1 MTSPNETAGTME
13 QRRGAARRG
22 AWAEGLTVHFQHET
36 STYVKSMCRQW
47 MKRISCRHLE
57 AKIFSRQRITTV
69 TRRSRD
75 LLKIAGCVTPAR
87 RVFARFTL
95 AAKENERNGAGQVPA
110 GGDRSAP
117 ASRHEDSKKV
127 RRGRLNSRRELQRAS
142 RSSHAVSFRGDRSA
156 SVSIALRRR
165 NADEGIISR
174 RERSRGA
181 KIDHVAMVSPS
192 GTERPGPA
200 PLIPPA
206 DQKGKKRNDEVP
218 THAARYLTGQSI
230 SLSREIIP
238 GGGGESCIRCPDN
251 YPRVIV

>member
-1 MTSPNETAGTME
+1 M
-13 QRRGAARRG
+13 R
-22 AWAEGLTVHFQHET
+22 
-36 STYVKSMCRQW
+36 
-47 MKRISCRHLE
+47 
-57 AKIFSRQRITTV
+57 
-69 TRRSRD
+69 
-75 LLKIAGCVTPAR
+75 
-87 RVFARFTL
+87 
-95 AAKENERNGAGQVPA
+95 
-110 GGDRSAP
+110 
-117 ASRHEDSKKV
+117 
-127 RRGRLNSRRELQRAS
+127 RAS
-142 RSSHAVSFRGDRSA
+142 RPSHAVSFRGDRSA

-192 GTERPGPA
+192 GTERLGPA

-238 GGGGESCIRCPDN
+238 GGGGDGESCIRCPDN
-251 YPRVIV
+251 YSRVIVYTFYRSSHDNAFLYTDDAHSTKAIK